1 MNIVNFTGNFDK
13 TSRIWKYLPEFI
25 ASRDLDVPENVSEEE
40 VNKFL
45 VDYRDP
51 VSFNED
57 GSMVEIDRLRLSALP
72 DGTEFIK
79 DLELGAKSAMR
90 EHTEEMNKLEAHRK
104 VEYESSEYQ
113 KDLQRIDRELLYYDE
128 NNELSGETMVV
139 LERQLDRLR

>member
-90 EHTEEMNKLEAHRK
+90 EHAEEMKKLDVDETA
-104 VEYESSEYQ
+104 EYESSQYQ
-113 KDLQRIDRELLYYDE
+113 QEMWRNDLQLQLWDE
-128 NNELSGETMVV
+128 NSELSGEQRSVY
-139 LERQLDRLR
+139 ERQLDRLR